1 MKITKEEKDKLL
13 QIIDTLQK
21 ENAQLKKQNELLQYE
36 VKGKYEEAWKQLG
49 LERPIKRG

>member
-36 VKGKYEEAWKQLG
+36 EPVSKQT
-49 LERPIKRG
+49 IKRG